1 MRTSDQLSLLC
12 WLPDESLYSLCS
24 RQHRFWGFRHA
35 SETCER
41 LFGAP
46 LAGTHHDLP
55 NHLAELAIRTDSA
68 WGAAHDLAQQRTLL
82 KFYATFLREENVN
95 ECVDAMAG
103 DSVAHLRFRL
113 GLCASR
119 FGTNHPLKACLA
131 CIDDDVE
138 SKGWPY
144 WHLEHQYPGVWV
156 CRKHEMMLRESLLK
170 STGLGR
176 FQWQLPAKEQLR
188 ARLATGS
195 FGIDEPTEQASIFA
209 RLIVE
214 LTEWGGRIGVPR
226 LRPLYI
232 RKLDQLG
239 LVTPGGRVR
248 IGSVAN
254 DLLSHSLSVRP
265 VAPELGAFPSNL
277 DEVRANMERLLRP
290 TRSSIHPL
298 RHILMISWLFRD
310 AATFF
315 DAYAEL
321 PDDPVDV
328 GQDLGATNLAQYRI
342 EGAPEARSA
351 SIRTE
356 KPQGTGLSG
365 GILRVSEGSD
375 LTTTMAD
382 AGRVATRRG
391 PWLVK
396 GKLRQQLITKLA
408 AGSGAQV
415 LSVKYKVSKT
425 TIYDLLRTEP
435 DLLDTW
441 TEARDQQV
449 LDRARQRWLYAVEK
463 HGHLGLQRVRMLE
476 SAAYT
481 RLYRQDRAWLDQH
494 KPPRVKMDFGRRKGV
509 SWPARDLVLSAQVQ
523 RALDEL
529 AMTRSGDRWHLWQ
542 ICQAVPEVKA
552 KLRVLDRLPLT
563 RQVVDAALGRGVN
576 GSSIR

>member
-1 MRTSDQLSLLC
+1 MDTRNHLSLLS
-12 WLPDESLYSLCS
+12 WLPDESLFSLCS

-35 SETCER
+35 SETCEH
-41 LFGAP
+41 LFGA
-46 LAGTHHDLP
+46 LGGTHHDLP
-55 NHLAELAIRTDSA
+55 NHLAELAARTDSA
-68 WGAAHDLAQQRTLL
+68 WGTAADLVKQRTLL
-82 KFYATFLREENVN
+82 KFYATFLAAEDVK
-95 ECVDAMAG
+95 ECVEAMAG

-131 CIDDDVE
+131 CIDDDVQ

-156 CRKHEMMLRESLLK
+156 CRKHGVMLRDSLVK

-176 FQWQLPAKEQLR
+176 FQWQLPATDQLR
-188 ARLATGS
+188 VRLATGCS
-195 FGIDEPTEQASIFA
+195 GLDEPTEQASIFA
-209 RLIVE
+209 KLIVE
-214 LTEWGGRIGVPR
+214 LTEWGGRIEVPR

-239 LVTPGGRVR
+239 LVTPGARVR
-248 IGSVAN
+248 IGRVAN
-254 DLLSHSLSVRP
+254 DLLPHSLSLRP

-290 TRSSIHPL
+290 PRSSIHPL

-321 PDDPVDV
+321 ADDPVDEV
-328 GQDLGATNLAQYRI
+328 QGLGAENLAQPCI

-351 SIRTE
+351 SLRTE
-356 KPQGTGLSG
+356 NPQCIGPSG
-365 GILRVSEGSD
+365 GMPPLSEGIE

-396 GKLRQQLITKLA
+396 GKLRQNLIAKLA
-408 AGSGAQV
+408 AGSGAQA

-425 TIYDLLRTEP
+425 TVYDLLRTEP

-441 TEARDQQV
+441 AEARDQQV

-476 SAAYT
+476 SASYT
-481 RLYRQDRAWLDQH
+481 RLYRHDRAWLDQH
-494 KPPRVKMDFGRRKGV
+494 KPPRVKMDYGRRKGV
-509 SWPARDLVLSAQVQ
+509 SWPARDLVLSAQVR
-523 RALDEL
+523 RALNEL
-529 AMTRSGDRWHLWQ
+529 PTARSGDRLHLWQ

-552 KLRVLDRLPLT
+552 KRRVLDRLPLT
-563 RQVVDAALGRGVN
+563 RQVVDAALGRGVK
-576 GSSIR
+576 GPSMR